1 MFSCCKLLGVRSFIL
16 EVKSWSDHYLP
27 VNLYQMNVILYPDK
41 KGPGS
46 KAQLMPS
53 EVHVLTERR
62 QISAGGGALRAR
74 IPDPVQVSSLREP
87 GAQPNW
93 PSGSS
98 SHLYGRGQ
106 FLQTVTQPDCHCYQA
121 AETKMGRG
129 SPLPQGL
136 GRASGGFDE
145 GSGALQDAAPSLLPR
160 PPSSSGLRPVSES
173 GGPREKARFHPLT
186 SLSA

>member
-1 MFSCCKLLGVRSFIL
+1 
-16 EVKSWSDHYLP
+16 
-27 VNLYQMNVILYPDK
+27 MNVILYPDK

-46 KAQLMPS
+46 KAQLTPS
-53 EVHVLTERR
+53 EVHILTERR

-74 IPDPVQVSSLREP
+74 IPDPVQVPSRREP

-98 SHLYGRGQ
+98 GPLSGRGQ
-106 FLQTVTQPDCHCYQA
+106 FLQTVTQPDCLCYQA
-121 AETKMGRG
+121 AETEMGRG

-136 GRASGGFDE
+136 GRASGGFDD
-145 GSGALQDAAPSLLPR
+145 GSGALQGAASSLLPR
-160 PPSSSGLRPVSES
+160 PPSSPGLRQASEF
-173 GGPREKARFHPLT
+173 GGPREKARFHPPLT